1 MKVITNKKQLIFII
15 IIALVILFGTY
26 LIGTGFVKRSDV
38 SLFDYK
44 VSEDGTELTM
54 EVHAMSSAG
63 YIRGFKEFNHRNPN
77 ILVFYSTFGGF
88 NSTLG
93 AKDTF
98 TLNLSPDMTELYF
111 YKANNNSVDLVL
123 RKEEKTGQW
132 KRPNDIVDIVEEV
145 NDIQEIEN
153 PNWGITFEV
162 DEINAT
168 GLYLLCTQSGGEPT
182 GELCTGERFVVEKLT
197 EKYGWQEVEEIPQKY
212 PSAWTD
218 EAWGIPKDET
228 IVWRIDWDIVYG
240 KLPAGKYRVGKKV
253 TNSRNTGDYD
263 IAMIYA
269 EFEIK
274 E

>member
-15 IIALVILFGTY
+15 IITLVILFGAY

-93 AKDTF
+93 SKDTF
-98 TLNLSPDMTELYF
+98 TLKLSPDMTELYF

-162 DEINAT
+162 DEISAT

-182 GELCTGERFVVEKLT
+182 GELRTGERFVVEKLT
-197 EKYGWQEVEEIPQKY
+197 EKYVWQEVEEIPQKY
-212 PSAWTD
+212 PSVWTD

>member
-98 TLNLSPDMTELYF
+98 TLKLSPDMTELYF

-162 DEINAT
+162 DEISAT

-182 GELCTGERFVVEKLT
+182 GELSTGERFVVEKLT
-197 EKYGWQEVEEIPQKY
+197 EKYVWQEVEEIPQKY
-212 PSAWTD
+212 PSVWTD

-228 IVWRIDWDIVYG
+228 IVWRIDWDVVYG
-240 KLPAGKYRVGKKV
+240 KLPGGKYRVGKKV

>member
-98 TLNLSPDMTELYF
+98 TLKLSPDMTELYF

-162 DEINAT
+162 DEISAT

-182 GELCTGERFVVEKLT
+182 GELCTGSRFVVEKLT

-212 PSAWTD
+212 PSVWTD

>member
-88 NSTLG
+88 NSMLG

-98 TLNLSPDMTELYF
+98 TLKLSPDMTELYF

-145 NDIQEIEN
+145 NDIQKIEN
-153 PNWGITFEV
+153 PN
-162 DEINAT
+162 
-168 GLYLLCTQSGGEPT
+168 
-182 GELCTGERFVVEKLT
+182 
-197 EKYGWQEVEEIPQKY
+197 
-212 PSAWTD
+212 
-218 EAWGIPKDET
+218 
-228 IVWRIDWDIVYG
+228 
-240 KLPAGKYRVGKKV
+240 
-253 TNSRNTGDYD
+253 
-263 IAMIYA
+263 
-269 EFEIK
+269 
-274 E
+274 